1 MANINLDTLSVAEL
15 DKLKY
20 NIEHAISNRKQTEL
34 LDVRRKLDALVEE
47 SGFTLQEI
55 LEAKSVRKPVQPK
68 YRNPENPEN
77 TWTGRGHRPVWVEQS
92 LNAGKTLEDLLI

>member
-20 NIEHAISNRKQTEL
+20 SVEHAINNRKQTEL
-34 LDVRRKLDALVEE
+34 VDVRRKLDELVEN

-68 YRNPENPEN
+68 YRNPENSEN
-77 TWTGRGHRPVWVEQS
+77 TWTGRGRRPVWVEQS
-92 LNAGKTLEDLLI
+92 LSAGKTLEDLLI

>member
-34 LDVRRKLDALVEE
+34 LDVRKKLDDLVEN
-47 SGFTLQEI
+47 SGFSLQEI

-68 YRNPENPEN
+68 YRNPENAEN
-77 TWTGRGHRPVWVEQS
+77 TWTGRGRRPVWVEQALS
-92 LNAGKTLEDLLI
+92 AGKTLDDLLI

>member
-47 SGFTLQEI
+47 SGFSLQEI

-68 YRNPENPEN
+68 YRNPENPES
-77 TWTGRGHRPVWVEQS
+77 TWTGRGRRPVWVEQS